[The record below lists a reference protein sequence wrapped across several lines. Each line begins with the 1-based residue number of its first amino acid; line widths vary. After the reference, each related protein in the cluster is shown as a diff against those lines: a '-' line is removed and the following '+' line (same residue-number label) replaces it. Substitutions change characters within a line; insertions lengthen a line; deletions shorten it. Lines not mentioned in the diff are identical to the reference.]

1 MEYYQKMISG
11 CLYSQKYRYTT
22 SNLNRWPIP
31 RIKKEDAIVIA
42 GYVDELLAGAS
53 CKLENAIDKIVYD
66 AFDLS
71 EEEILKIE
79 KEEAEIYI
87 CVDNYSRENI
97 DIIERLCFELRNIN
111 LVTDHIRQFHELEK
125 RLERNEIYIAVSNNK
140 RKALKRAEIILMSI
154 MMRALSSSRLLVRY
168 YLRIRRMR

>member
-1 MEYYQKMISG
+1 MCQGNTFFLTRKNSIFTSEYLDLNTHQYYCFALGVLNSKAMEYYQKMISG

-53 CKLENAIDKIVYD
+53 GKLENAIDKIVYD

-79 KEEAEIYI
+79 
-87 CVDNYSRENI
+87 S
-97 DIIERLCFELRNIN
+97 L
-111 LVTDHIRQFHELEK
+111 
-125 RLERNEIYIAVSNNK
+125 
-140 RKALKRAEIILMSI
+140 
-154 MMRALSSSRLLVRY
+154 
-168 YLRIRRMR
+168 